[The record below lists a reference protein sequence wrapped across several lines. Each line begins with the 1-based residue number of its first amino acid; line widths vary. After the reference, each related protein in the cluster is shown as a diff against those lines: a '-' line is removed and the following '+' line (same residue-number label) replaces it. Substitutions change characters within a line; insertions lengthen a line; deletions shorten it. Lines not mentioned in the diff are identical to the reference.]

1 MDTRLLCP
9 SPSPKVCPSSCPLY
23 QWCHTAISSWR
34 PLLLLPLVFP
44 SVRDFSNESAVSI
57 RGPKYWSFRFSI
69 TLSSEYSGLIS
80 LKIDWLDLLAVQGTF
95 RSLLQH
101 HGSKASIIWRS
112 AFFKVQLLQPYVT
125 AGKAIA
131 LTVQNFVD
139 RVMSLLFRRVN
150 TIYICLRL
158 TFGLKKVLVSCGCTL
173 LLLLSHFSRVRL
185 CATP

>member
-1 MDTRLLCP
+1 MF
-9 SPSPKVCPSSCPLY
+9 
-23 QWCHTAISSWR
+23 IS
-34 PLLLLPLVFP
+34 LLLLLHLWNAASTVGEESWSWSSFP
-44 SVRDFSNESAVSI
+44 DVHVSI